1 MRDKIGVRLLLD
13 EEKIKREGKYSVDEL
28 YAKIDDLAKG
38 ILIKRDNHI
47 YEAPSDRNDL
57 ANIMIFTATRLSRRQ
72 WFVDNCKEM
81 AFLETDGDKDLQ
93 GIKGSNL
100 MKRYIENKVNLWATR
115 SIESI

>member
-47 YEAPSDRNDL
+47 YEAPSNRNDL
-57 ANIMIFTATRLSRRQ
+57 ANIMIFTLTRLSRRQ
-72 WFVDNCKEM
+72 WFVDNCKELVL
-81 AFLETDGDKDLQ
+81 LEADGDKSIYTASEDDL
-93 GIKGSNL
+93 
-100 MKRYIENKVNLWATR
+100 METYIQEGFKLWTTR